1 MQACVPR
8 LRIRY
13 IQIPQKNFL
22 LLPILLT
29 VFSILFLVFI
39 MWYIFLFRCVNSLK
53 IEMAWLLKKAK
64 INHYAFSR
72 RVNYITLFVFQQINC
87 SFHTQKNVIK
97 LVKLLTESVLP
108 ARQQKL
114 LLYLFRSSITTICID
129 NVFKWF

>member
-72 RVNYITLFVFQQINC
+72 RVNYITLFCISTN
-87 SFHTQKNVIK
+87 
-97 LVKLLTESVLP
+97 KLLFSYTKKCNKIGEIIDWIRSPSKATKIAFVSLSFVDNNN
-108 ARQQKL
+108 
-114 LLYLFRSSITTICID
+114 LYR
-129 NVFKWF
+129 